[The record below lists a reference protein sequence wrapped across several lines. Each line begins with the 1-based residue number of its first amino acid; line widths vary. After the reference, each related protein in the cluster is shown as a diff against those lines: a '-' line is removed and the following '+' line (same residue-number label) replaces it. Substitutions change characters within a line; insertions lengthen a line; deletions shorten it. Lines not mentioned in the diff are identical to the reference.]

1 MTSNGVALDYLIAT
15 FYDRTQNYNTYVFT
29 IDLVIMVLGICVVF
43 VVCLFVWRPYIENLN
58 NNIWRTKG
66 MLSMIPMQVILENE
80 GLKQAMTSGQL
91 MQSVK

>member
-1 MTSNGVALDYLIAT
+1 MALDHLIST

-29 IDLVIMVLGICVVF
+29 IDLVIMVLGICIVF